1 MSHLETIQL
10 CITWC
15 REGML
20 NSKYLG
26 WLVGGLLVFNT
37 IHFNATGVSFCK
49 NPLVNNVLDD
59 QTYIEA
65 DYVLG
70 TVLSSL

>member
-1 MSHLETIQL
+1 
-10 CITWC
+10 
-15 REGML
+15 ML

-26 WLVGGLLVFNT
+26 WLVGGLLIFNT
-37 IHFNATGVSFCK
+37 TRINAIGVSFCK
-49 NPLVNNVLDD
+49 NPLVNNVLDN

-65 DYVLG
+65 YYVLD